1 MKAKKFTAGFS
12 GLVLLAGLLVTGLAP
27 ANAALR
33 VPKTPFKACSE
44 VGDAS
49 LYCVESVSIT
59 TADGRKIPLVYVPA
73 GQDVP
78 ATTEV
83 PNQFSPVARL
93 VNGAVEINDWWM
105 DKYQLGIWTNPNL
118 KIMDVSALVG
128 TPNHPEWGAFLDPQK
143 NTFDVTVPVEAW
155 DTPSK
160 CYVNGQLTEGTRK
173 DCQKGS
179 IVFLIDNKVVMMW
192 GGPDATWAAR
202 EVASSKSRTYVDY
215 TELAKTKLQ
224 PARGATYNTTTKTFS
239 KTETLVIPSWI
250 KAEALKNGWTL
261 PGSDSVGTTAG
272 TGTSA
277 DAPGANP
284 SPVDTQTSTPAQVE
298 AGRTLPGRWTTAEWS
313 KYGLDSLGY
322 DGVYFEAKAA
332 NEFVNHLFIDG
343 LPTLTGGDKKVNLA
357 SQIGSKGYAANLDPD
372 IVLSVT
378 IRSGDIR
385 TGVIMASA
393 IDVETDTRYYGG
405 YSSITITGSPVTV
418 PLAKSVK
425 DCLGEEGVA
434 KANVRQ
440 FQATVIVQNDTS
452 GFGVEGTSGDMY
464 VGTNGVCE
472 GSTPV
477 WNEQT
482 KEFTWT
488 ASAPHFAADGK
499 TVNRGFYKAVIPVA
513 DAKLLWGLTNPND
526 AATALKVSVA
536 TEASGSTAAIS
547 VIAVKNGK
555 IIIDVSNFNY
565 SRPKLTIAMK
575 KGYKPSAASAKTTIT
590 CVMGK
595 TTKKITAVKPT
606 CPKGYVKKK

>member
-12 GLVLLAGLLVTGLAP
+12 GLALLAGLLVTGLAP

-59 TADGRKIPLVYVPA
+59 NADGRKIQLVYVA
-73 GQDVP
+73 SGQDVP
-78 ATTEV
+78 AVTEV
-83 PNQFSPVARL
+83 PNRLFPVARL
-93 VNGAVEINDWWM
+93 RSGVVEWNDWWT
-105 DKYQLGIWTNPNL
+105 DSYQIGIFSNPNL
-118 KIMDVSALVG
+118 KVMDVSALVG
-128 TPNHPEWGAFLDPQK
+128 TPNHPDWGAFLDPQK

-155 DTPSK
+155 DVTQK
-160 CYVNGQLTEGTRK
+160 CWINGSTTEAPRK

-192 GGPDATWAAR
+192 GGPDAAWAAR
-202 EVASSKSRTYVDY
+202 EVTNFKNSTYVEY
-215 TELAKTKLQ
+215 TDLAKTKLQ
-224 PARGATYNTTTKTFS
+224 PSRGATYNATTKTFS
-239 KTETLVIPSWI
+239 KTETLVIPSWA
-250 KAEALKNGWTL
+250 KAEALKNGWNL
-261 PGSDSVGTTAG
+261 PGADPVTTAG
-272 TGTSA
+272 AGTSS
-277 DAPGANP
+277 DAPGATAA
-284 SPVDTQTSTPAQVE
+284 PVDTQTSSPAQVE
-298 AGRTLPGRWTTAEWS
+298 AGRVLPGRWTTADWS
-313 KYGLDSLGY
+313 KFGLDALGY
-322 DGVYFEAKAA
+322 DGIFLEAKAA

-343 LPTLTGGDKKVNLA
+343 LPTLTGADKKVNLA

-372 IVLSVT
+372 ITISVT
-378 IRSGDIR
+378 VRSGDIR

-393 IDVETDTRYYGG
+393 IDVETDTRYFGG
-405 YSSITITGSPVTV
+405 YSTITISGSPVTV
-418 PLAKSVK
+418 PLASSVK
-425 DCLGEEGVA
+425 DCTGEEGIA

-440 FQATVIVQNDTS
+440 FQATVIVQNDSS

-488 ASAPHFAADGK
+488 AAAPHFAADGK
-499 TVNRGFYKAVIPVA
+499 TVNKGFYKAVIPVG
-513 DAKLLWGLTNPND
+513 DAKLLWGMTNPND
-526 AATALKVSVA
+526 AATALKVSVT
-536 TEASGSTAAIS
+536 TETGGSTAAIS

-555 IIIDVSNFNY
+555 IIIDVSNFEY
-565 SRPKLTIAMK
+565 SRPKLTIALK
-575 KGYKPSAASAKTTIT
+575 KGYKPSAAAKRMTIT

-606 CPKGYVKKK
+606 CPKGYIKKK

>member
-1 MKAKKFTAGFS
+1 MKAKKSTSGFLS
-12 GLVLLAGLLVTGLAP
+12 LILLAGLLATGLSP

-33 VPKTPFKACSE
+33 VPKAPFKACSE
-44 VGDAS
+44 VADAS
-49 LYCVESVSIT
+49 LYCIESVSVT
-59 TADGRKIPLVYVPA
+59 NADGRKIQLVYVAA

-78 ATTEV
+78 AVTEI
-83 PNQFSPVARL
+83 PNRLFPVARL
-93 VNGAVEINDWWM
+93 RSGVVEWNDWWM
-105 DKYQLGIWTNPNL
+105 DQYQIGIWTNPNL
-118 KIMDVSALVG
+118 KVMDVSALVG

-143 NTFDVTVPVEAW
+143 NTFDINVPVEAW
-155 DTPSK
+155 DQTQK
-160 CYVNGQLTEGTRK
+160 CWINGATVEATRK

-202 EVASSKSRTYVDY
+202 EVGNFKNSTYVEY
-215 TELAKTKLQ
+215 TDLAKTKLQ
-224 PARGATYNTTTKTFS
+224 PARGATYNSTTKAFS
-239 KTETLVIPSWI
+239 KTETLVIPSWA
-250 KAEALKNGWTL
+250 KAEALKNGWNL
-261 PGSDSVGTTAG
+261 PGADPV
-272 TGTSA
+272 TSA
-277 DAPGANP
+277 ATGDSTEAPGATA

-298 AGRTLPGRWTTAEWS
+298 AGRVLPGRWTTADWS

-332 NEFVNHLFIDG
+332 NEFVNHLFVDG
-343 LPTLTGGDKKVNLA
+343 LPTITGADKKVNLA
-357 SQIGSKGYAANLDPD
+357 SAIGSKGYAANLDPD

-393 IDVETDTRYYGG
+393 IDVETDTRYFGG
-405 YSSITITGSPVTV
+405 YSTITITGSPVTV
-418 PLAKSVK
+418 PLAKSIK
-425 DCLGEEGVA
+425 DCTGEEGVA

-440 FQATVIVQNDTS
+440 FQATVIVQNDSS

-488 ASAPHFAADGK
+488 AAAPHFASDGK
-499 TVNRGFYKAVIPVA
+499 TVNKGFYKAVIPVG
-513 DAKLLWGLTNPND
+513 DAKLLWGMTNPND
-526 AATALKVSVA
+526 AATALKVSVT
-536 TEASGSTAAIS
+536 TETGGSTAAIS

-555 IIIDVSNFNY
+555 IIIDVSNFEY
-565 SRPKLTIAMK
+565 SRPKLTIALK
-575 KGYKPSAASAKTTIT
+575 KGYKPSAAAKKTTIT
-590 CVMGK
+590 CVAGK
-595 TTKKITAVKPT
+595 TTKKITAVKPV
-606 CPKGYVKKK
+606 CPKGYIKKK